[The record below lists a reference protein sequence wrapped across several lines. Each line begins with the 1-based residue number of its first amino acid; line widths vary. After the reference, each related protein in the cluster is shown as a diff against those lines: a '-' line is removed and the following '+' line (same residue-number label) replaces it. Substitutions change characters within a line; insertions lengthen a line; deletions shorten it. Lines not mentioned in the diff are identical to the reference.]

1 MKKKTSKI
9 PSFYKLNPND
19 RLYYLKDFSNLSDN
33 ELSILKSMSGITL
46 DQASNMIENA
56 IGGISIP
63 IGLATNYIINS
74 KEFLIPMAIEESS
87 VIAAS
92 SKAAGIA
99 RSMGGFKAKS
109 LGNIMRSQIQLVN
122 IPNINTATK
131 SILEKKS
138 DLLNIA
144 NKTTPT
150 LHSLGGGAKDIL
162 LKKINTQRGTMLI
175 VEITVDCK
183 DAMGA
188 NACNKIAE
196 SLSSVL
202 EDITKGKS
210 ILRIVSNLATER
222 LVEASAIFNKEI
234 LGGTEIINR
243 ILDATEFA
251 NNDPYRAV
259 THNKGIMN
267 GIIALAIATGQD
279 TRALESAIHSYAS
292 LTGRY
297 IPLTNWK
304 KDSAGNL
311 FGQIKLPVPVGVV
324 GGISSVHPSAKIC
337 LNILGIKSASELGE
351 IMASVGLAQN
361 FAAIYAL
368 TSEGI
373 QTGHMTL
380 HSRNLATS
388 AGASG
393 DLVDKIANIMIEEKN
408 VNFQRAKE
416 LLNKLDNS

>member
-9 PSFYKLNPND
+9 PRFYKLTPND
-19 RLYYLKDFSNLSDN
+19 RLSYLKDFSNLSDDD
-33 ELSILKSMSGITL
+33 LSILQSMSGITL
-46 DQASNMIENA
+46 EQASTMIENA

-87 VIAAS
+87 VIAGS
-92 SKAAGIA
+92 SKAAGMA
-99 RSMGGFKAKS
+99 RFMGGFQAKS
-109 LGNIMRSQIQLVN
+109 LGNLMRTQIQLVN
-122 IPNINTATK
+122 IPDINIATK
-131 SILEKKS
+131 NILEKKF
-138 DLLNIA
+138 DLLDIA

-150 LHSLGGGAKDIL
+150 LYSLGGGAKDVSF
-162 LKKINTQRGTMLI
+162 KKINTQRGTMLI

-196 SLSSVL
+196 SLSSIL
-202 EDITKGKS
+202 EDLTNGKS
-210 ILRIVSNLATER
+210 VLKIVSNLATER
-222 LVEASAIFNKEI
+222 LVEASAIFSKEI
-234 LGGTEIINR
+234 LGGEEIIDR
-243 ILDATEFA
+243 ILDAAEFA
-251 NNDPYRAV
+251 NNDNYRAV

-292 LTGRY
+292 LTGKY
-297 IPLTNWK
+297 LPLTNWE
-304 KDSAGNL
+304 KDPSGNL
-311 FGQIKLPVPVGVV
+311 LGRIKLPIPVGVV
-324 GGISSVHPSAKIC
+324 GGISSVHQSAKIC
-337 LNILGIKSASELGE
+337 LNILGVKSASELGE

-361 FAAIYAL
+361 LAALYAL

-373 QTGHMTL
+373 QTGHMAL

-388 AGASG
+388 AGATG
-393 DLVDKIANIMIEEKN
+393 ELVDKIANIMIDEKN

-416 LLNKLDNS
+416 LMNKFNNS

>member
-150 LHSLGGGAKDIL
+150 LHSLGS
-162 LKKINTQRGTMLI
+162 
-175 VEITVDCK
+175 EF
-183 DAMGA
+183 
-188 NACNKIAE
+188 
-196 SLSSVL
+196 SS
-202 EDITKGKS
+202 
-210 ILRIVSNLATER
+210 
-222 LVEASAIFNKEI
+222 
-234 LGGTEIINR
+234 
-243 ILDATEFA
+243 
-251 NNDPYRAV
+251 
-259 THNKGIMN
+259 
-267 GIIALAIATGQD
+267 
-279 TRALESAIHSYAS
+279 
-292 LTGRY
+292 
-297 IPLTNWK
+297 
-304 KDSAGNL
+304 
-311 FGQIKLPVPVGVV
+311 
-324 GGISSVHPSAKIC
+324 
-337 LNILGIKSASELGE
+337 
-351 IMASVGLAQN
+351 
-361 FAAIYAL
+361 
-368 TSEGI
+368 
-373 QTGHMTL
+373 
-380 HSRNLATS
+380 
-388 AGASG
+388 
-393 DLVDKIANIMIEEKN
+393 
-408 VNFQRAKE
+408 
-416 LLNKLDNS
+416 